1 MKEIVWEKT
10 EPTLDEGAEGLSERV
25 TLRLKAEE

>member
-1 MKEIVWEKT
+1 MKEIVWEKR

-25 TLRLKAEE
+25 TSRLKAEE